1 MTPEDRDA
9 ELARVRAFSRALF
22 YNIRGDEDRCATA
35 RNCVCAPLRVCVCV
49 CVCVQ
54 YKLLKSGLHS
64 RAT

>member
-49 CVCVQ
+49 CVCAVQ
-54 YKLLKSGLHS
+54 
-64 RAT
+64 AT